1 MKHFFI
7 LIFCTLL
14 MFKANTQGPLKN
26 SMDIRFGYGGIDG
39 LSGMT
44 FLSAAYGLDVKRGFI
59 LKGNYLKG
67 TGFKPYSA
75 LDPQPETKLL
85 NIYGISLQ
93 KAVNTSGSSS
103 INLALGY
110 RYINQSGSFLF
121 NATTNPI
128 GTVIFD
134 GVQNTSIH
142 NGVDVDL
149 SYTVNIHDR
158 VGVYAGANFTT
169 GISMFSVNLGSRVY
183 F

>member
-1 MKHFFI
+1 MI
-7 LIFCTLL
+7 
-14 MFKANTQGPLKN
+14 FKAHAQGPLKN

-44 FLSAAYGLDVKRGFI
+44 FLSAAYGLDIKRGFI
-59 LKGNYLKG
+59 LKGNYMKG
-67 TGFKPYSA
+67 TGIKSYST
-75 LDPQPETKLL
+75 LGHQSETKLL

-121 NATTNPI
+121 NATTNPN

-134 GVQNTSIH
+134 GVQNTSTH
-142 NGVDVDL
+142 HGVDVDL
-149 SYTVNIHDR
+149 SYVVNIHER

-169 GISMFSVNLGSRVY
+169 SISMFSVNFGSRVY